1 MRTRPHVLHTVLVLA
16 VGLGAPAGAHHS
28 LAAGFDVTKTVT
40 MSGVVKDMKWTN
52 PHSWLTIEVKDD
64 GGSVVPWEIEFGT
77 PNALYRNGWRKDD
90 LPVGATLTVTG
101 YPARDGS
108 KQLAAST
115 VKLPDGR
122 TLFSGQ
128 NDNAGR

>member
-1 MRTRPHVLHTVLVLA
+1 MNPRRHGLHLVVAATIGLA
-16 VGLGAPAGAHHS
+16 VPASAHHS
-28 LAAGFDVTKTVT
+28 LAAGFDVTKMLT

-52 PHSWLTIEVKDD
+52 PHSWLTIEVKEDS
-64 GGSVVPWEIEFGT
+64 GAVAPWEIEFGT

-90 LPVGATLTVTG
+90 LPVGTVLTVTG

-108 KQLAAST
+108 KQLAATS

>member
-1 MRTRPHVLHTVLVLA
+1 MPTRPALPCQMFAVVLA
-16 VGLGAPAGAHHS
+16 VAVPAWAHHS
-28 LAAGFDVTKTVT
+28 LAAGFDVSKMVT
-40 MSGVVKDMKWTN
+40 MSGVIKDMKWTN

-64 GGSVVPWEIEFGT
+64 SGSVVPWEIEFGT
-77 PNALYRNGWRKDD
+77 PNALYRNGWRRDD
-90 LPVGATLTVTG
+90 LPVGTTLTITG

-108 KQLAAST
+108 KQVAATS